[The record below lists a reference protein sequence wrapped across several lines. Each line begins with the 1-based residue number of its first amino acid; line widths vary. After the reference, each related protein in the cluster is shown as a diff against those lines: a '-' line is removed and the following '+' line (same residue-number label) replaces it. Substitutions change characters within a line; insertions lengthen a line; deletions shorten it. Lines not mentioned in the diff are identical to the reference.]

1 MSNQAADLGI
11 EDVLSSIRKLV
22 SNEGV
27 PEPRPVAPRRPKKA
41 NKLVLTPALR
51 VTEPVPEAERR
62 VPPERGTAVPWTN
75 PRTTLYEAAQSAR
88 QTESETPPSKPRPM
102 LLRPEDAVPND
113 KVAWIRPKVVR
124 DERPD
129 REQSADEFSF
139 RHNAETANPTA
150 TPIEEPL
157 SKKIEALEAAI
168 ARTED
173 QWEPDGTTNEE
184 YSGTKVDPSISWR
197 DRAPEKDAAAAPDSA
212 SQVEIAAA
220 SVVEPAPEVTATPET
235 HTEDASQG
243 AAASQQDPVTAD
255 GAVLD
260 EESLRVLVA
269 EILREELQGV
279 LGERITRNVRKLVR
293 REIQRALTARDLG

>member
-1 MSNQAADLGI
+1 
-11 EDVLSSIRKLV
+11 
-22 SNEGV
+22 
-27 PEPRPVAPRRPKKA
+27 
-41 NKLVLTPALR
+41 
-51 VTEPVPEAERR
+51 
-62 VPPERGTAVPWTN
+62 
-75 PRTTLYEAAQSAR
+75 
-88 QTESETPPSKPRPM
+88 M

-113 KVAWIRPKVVR
+113 KVAWIRPKIVP
-124 DERPD
+124 DESRD

-139 RHNAETANPTA
+139 RHNAETANPSSA
-150 TPIEEPL
+150 PIEEPL

-197 DRAPEKDAAAAPDSA
+197 NRAPEKDAAAAPDSM

-220 SVVEPAPEVTATPET
+220 SVVEPAVDEVDPAPETTATT
-235 HTEDASQG
+235 HTEDAPQG
-243 AAASQQDPVTAD
+243 AAASQQDSAISD